1 MFGGNFNFALFAI
14 KTQTTK
20 IKENEILFWI

>member
-1 MFGGNFNFALFAI
+1 MFGGNFNLALFGI
-14 KTQTTK
+14 KTQNTK